1 MIIDIHTH
9 VFPDELAQKAKDT
22 LLKNINYRYE
32 PVTNLTKDSLIE
44 KMNLWGIDISVVHP
58 VITKKTQLK
67 NTNLWAQSISDDRI
81 ISFGGIYPHTEDYK
95 KDIDFVCSLGLTGL
109 KFHAEYQNFEID
121 SAEMLRIYDYAFT
134 KGLIIMHH
142 AGADHGMPPPYK
154 SNPKKIAYVADQLRG
169 GIMIAAH
176 LGSHNMWD
184 DVERYLMGKN
194 VYLDTS
200 MGFEYYSEEQFLR
213 IVKAHGADKILFGSD
228 SPWSNAKN
236 EIDTISR
243 LPIDQETKDM
253 ILGNNAKRILKI
265 NI

>member
-44 KMNLWGIDISVVHP
+44 KMILWGIDISVVHP

-142 AGADHGMPPPYK
+142 AGADHGMPLPYK
-154 SNPKKIAYVADQLRG
+154 SNPKK
-169 GIMIAAH
+169 
-176 LGSHNMWD
+176 SHM
-184 DVERYLMGKN
+184 L
-194 VYLDTS
+194 L
-200 MGFEYYSEEQFLR
+200 
-213 IVKAHGADKILFGSD
+213 
-228 SPWSNAKN
+228 
-236 EIDTISR
+236 IS
-243 LPIDQETKDM
+243 
-253 ILGNNAKRILKI
+253 
-265 NI
+265 